1 LVVGSRPQTN
11 LVGAKAQVGREEIG
25 AHVAYVITALLVGV
39 LLALIYIYR
48 KLMNILLE
56 IELLRTHHFK
66 ANRNA
71 IEKQDAIDEEN
82 MEKMKANLEKMK
94 AASMPSQAG

>member
-1 LVVGSRPQTN
+1 MS
-11 LVGAKAQVGREEIG
+11 
-25 AHVAYVITALLVGV
+25 YVITALLVGV

-48 KLMNILLE
+48 KLKDIALE
-56 IELLRTHHFK
+56 VELIRTHHFK

-82 MEKMKANLEKMK
+82 MEKTKANLEKMK
-94 AASMPSQAG
+94 AASKPSEAG

>member
-1 LVVGSRPQTN
+1 M
-11 LVGAKAQVGREEIG
+11 
-25 AHVAYVITALLVGV
+25 
-39 LLALIYIYR
+39 ALIYIYR
-48 KLMNILLE
+48 KLKDIALE
-56 IELLRTHHFK
+56 VELIRTHHFK